1 MTRCTLLDKWFDDQS
16 TRLDIVEKET
26 GIEFIT
32 GEKLSAKHIAW
43 RKVMS
48 ALSFFK

>member
-1 MTRCTLLDKWFDDQS
+1 MTRCTLLDNWFDDQS
-16 TRLDIVEKET
+16 ARLDLVEKEI

-32 GEKLSAKHIAW
+32 GEKLSTKHIAW
-43 RKVMS
+43 YKVMS